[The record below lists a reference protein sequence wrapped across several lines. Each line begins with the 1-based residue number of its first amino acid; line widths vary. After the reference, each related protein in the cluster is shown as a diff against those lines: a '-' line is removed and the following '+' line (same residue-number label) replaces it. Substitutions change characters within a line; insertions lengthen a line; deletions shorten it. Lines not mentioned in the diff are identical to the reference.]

1 MKEQLV
7 TTYKNIPT
15 NIISGFLGAG
25 KTTAIQYILKHK
37 PVNEVWAVIVNEFGQ
52 IGIDGALLRN
62 DSVEIKEIA
71 GGCLCCVGSQS
82 LNVGL
87 NQIIRTI
94 KPQRII
100 IEPTGLGHPAKL
112 VESLTGEFYHSVLDL
127 KAVINLLDARQL
139 NDDRYITNKTF
150 IDQSNLADILVASK
164 LDTYDQVDKDAFIS
178 YASQFEPTKMKVAMV
193 EQGQLQLD
201 WLDIPRLQQ
210 RTAQFPEYHS
220 HPHYHD
226 NAEEVCD
233 VLNEG
238 VCDWVVVE
246 GYASN
251 YYSVGWKINKSFLF
265 NKENLLEYIYKLFE
279 NPGAERVKGVVCTS
293 VGWCSI
299 NFTRNEHQVLQVD
312 NNEVSVLEIISNKSM
327 STDELDLSLKCCL
340 SLNEH

>member
-1 MKEQLV
+1 V

-52 IGIDGALLRN
+52 IGIDGALLKN

-112 VESLTGEFYHSVLDL
+112 IDSLTGEFYHSVLDL

-139 NDDRYITNKTF
+139 NNDRYMTNETF

-164 LDTYDQVDKDAFIS
+164 LDTYQQADKDAFYS
-178 YASQFEPTKMKVAMV
+178 YASQFEPNKTKVAMI
-193 EQGQLQLD
+193 EQGQLLLD
-201 WLDIPRLQQ
+201 WLDLPRLKQ
-210 RTAQFPEYHS
+210 RTSKFPEYHS
-220 HPHYHD
+220 RPHHHD
-226 NAEEVCD
+226 KAAEVCD
-233 VLNEG
+233 ASKESISNWL
-238 VCDWVVVE
+238 VVE
-246 GYASN
+246 GHASN
-251 YYSVGWKINKSFLF
+251 YYSVGWKINMPYVF
-265 NKENLLEYIYKLFE
+265 NKEKLLEFIHKLFE
-279 NPGAERVKGVVCTS
+279 EPGTERAKGVVCTDDDWS
-293 VGWCSI
+293 AI
-299 NFTRNEHQVLQVD
+299 NFTRNEYQVLPID
-312 NNEVSVLEIISNKSM
+312 SSEFSVLEIISNKALG
-327 STDELDLSLKCCL
+327 TDELDLSLKGCL
-340 SLNEH
+340 SANERE